1 MPNMN
6 HLHPIVAHKAP
17 ISLSSPLSLNPTSS
31 SETHPLPQLPLKAES
46 RENLVPTQKH
56 LKLVGYSLSSKTV
69 PQAKALSQL

>member
-6 HLHPIVAHKAP
+6 HLHPIVAHKAL
-17 ISLSSPLSLNPTSS
+17 ISLSSPLSHNPTSS

-46 RENLVPTQKH
+46 RENLEPIQKH
-56 LKLVGYSLSSKTV
+56 LKLVDYSPTSRTV